1 MGNRHGSMGVT
12 INYDA
17 DLQASVETAS
27 VDKAIDIEADLKDKL
42 QCKIKENEGVEATVT
57 VDLDYYDKVD
67 EVATFNVNIQF
78 EDEGTVKFAE
88 FDGDY
93 YQPPDADDL
102 IHEERDLEGTETVS
116 RSCAYAAASSTRI
129 WKYCTFRTAE
139 PCGSLSHS
147 R

>member
-27 VDKAIDIEADLKDKL
+27 VDKAMD
-42 QCKIKENEGVEATVT
+42 EGVEATVT

-102 IHEERDLEGTETVS
+102 IYEERDLAGIINKAMEDLGYPDANAEITAD
-116 RSCAYAAASSTRI
+116 RSDDMDKAFEKAYEAYDNPEYDEI
-129 WKYCTFRTAE
+129 E
-139 PCGSLSHS
+139 PDFD
-147 R
+147 